1 VTQVDQ
7 RFAIPGSEAGHG
19 NGGSWQPADQNQ
31 LICPTI
37 VFRRQQGAGEMA
49 QDLLSGSARRM
60 SREEASQFLRAD
72 PADLAAVRAFVH
84 DYGLKIVSENA
95 EARTLRVEG
104 SLAQVGKA
112 FGVDIQLRIDEH
124 GKEYLSY
131 EGPLSMPAIVNG
143 MVEAVLGLDQR
154 PIARRGA
161 GQ

>member
-1 VTQVDQ
+1 MPQVQ
-7 RFAIPGSEAGHG
+7 PRIAIPGSEARHG
-19 NGGSWQPADQNQ
+19 EGGNWQTADQNGQ
-31 LICPTI
+31 ISPTI
-37 VFRRQQGAGEMA
+37 VFRRPPRAGDMA
-49 QDLLSGSARRM
+49 QDLLSGAARRM
-60 SREEASQFLRAD
+60 SREEAAQFLRAD

-84 DYGLKIVSENA
+84 EYGLRIVSENA

-112 FGVDIQLRIDEH
+112 FGVDLQLRTDEH

-131 EGPLSMPAIVNG
+131 QGPLTIPASLDG

>member
-1 VTQVDQ
+1 
-7 RFAIPGSEAGHG
+7 
-19 NGGSWQPADQNQ
+19 
-31 LICPTI
+31 
-37 VFRRQQGAGEMA
+37 MA
-49 QDLLSGSARRM
+49 QDLLSGSARRL

-84 DYGLKIVSENA
+84 EYGLKIVSENA

-112 FGVDIQLRIDEH
+112 FGVYLQLRTDEH

-131 EGPLSMPAIVNG
+131 HGPLTIPAALEGKVD
-143 MVEAVLGLDQR
+143 AVLGLDQR

>member
-1 VTQVDQ
+1 MEQ
-7 RFAIPGSEAGHG
+7 RYEITGSEASHG
-19 NGGSWQPADQNQ
+19 KGGSWQAADQNRQ
-31 LICPTI
+31 ISPTI

-84 DYGLKIVSENA
+84 EYGLKIVSENA

-104 SLAQVGKA
+104 SLEQVGQA
-112 FGVDIQLRIDEH
+112 FGVQIELRIDEH

-131 EGPLSMPAIVNG
+131 RGPLSIPAVVNG

>member
-1 VTQVDQ
+1 VTLVEQ
-7 RFAIPGSEAGHG
+7 RYEIPGSETSHG
-19 NGGSWQPADQNQ
+19 KGGSWQAADQNQ
-31 LICPTI
+31 QISPTI

-49 QDLLSGSARRM
+49 EDLLSGSARRM

-84 DYGLKIVSENA
+84 EYGLKIVSENA

-104 SLAQVGKA
+104 SLEQVGQA
-112 FGVDIQLRIDEH
+112 FGVTLERRIDEH
-124 GKEYLSY
+124 GKAYLSY
-131 EGPLSMPAIVNG
+131 RGPLSMPAVVNG